1 MDTTLYPTDAD
12 LLHAL
17 VPLVPAGT
25 IQATLDELGLG
36 SVPHNRLLEDALVS
50 IIQAVPA
57 LRTRLLGQVHVTLDQ
72 AAAMLR
78 ITPSTL
84 KHLVQTEVSSSGGA
98 APQRQVIIAAEL
110 LKRRSL
116 IRQHLAGLSGARQ
129 QSRSAPR
136 RMRYAPITQAF
147 LSGLG
152 EAARVPLPDP
162 FQQAAVTASLD
173 SDVVVVAPSGSGKTW
188 IAERAISRAWPMARR
203 YVTPRR

>member
-17 VPLVPAGT
+17 VPLVHAVT

-72 AAAMLR
+72 AAAMLYHAFY
-78 ITPSTL
+78 L
-84 KHLVQTEVSSSGGA
+84 KHLVQTEIIPVSSSGNA

-116 IRQHLAGLSGARQ
+116 IRQHLAALSGYH
-129 QSRSAPR
+129 SRGD
-136 RMRYAPITQAF
+136 
-147 LSGLG
+147 SG
-152 EAARVPLPDP
+152 
-162 FQQAAVTASLD
+162 FQPNALCADYPGVF
-173 SDVVVVAPSGSGKTW
+173 VG
-188 IAERAISRAWPMARR
+188 AW
-203 YVTPRR
+203 

>member
-17 VPLVPAGT
+17 VPLVHAVT

-57 LRTRLLGQVHVTLDQ
+57 LRTRLLDQVHVTLDQ

-84 KHLVQTEVSSSGGA
+84 KHLVQTEIIPVSSSGNA

-116 IRQHLAGLSGARQ
+116 IRQHLAGLS
-129 QSRSAPR
+129 
-136 RMRYAPITQAF
+136 
-147 LSGLG
+147 
-152 EAARVPLPDP
+152 EATTAE
-162 FQQAAVTASLD
+162 VTARFQPNALCAD
-173 SDVVVVAPSGSGKTW
+173 HPGVFVG
-188 IAERAISRAWPMARR
+188 AW
-203 YVTPRR
+203 

>member
-17 VPLVPAGT
+17 VPLVPAVT

-84 KHLVQTEVSSSGGA
+84 KHLVQTEIIPVSSSGT
-98 APQRQVIIAAEL
+98 L
-110 LKRRSL
+110 L
-116 IRQHLAGLSGARQ
+116 
-129 QSRSAPR
+129 RSARSSSLQNFSNVGPSSDSIWQR
-136 RMRYAPITQAF
+136 CPK
-147 LSGLG
+147 
-152 EAARVPLPDP
+152 LP
-162 FQQAAVTASLD
+162 QQ
-173 SDVVVVAPSGSGKTW
+173 
-188 IAERAISRAWPMARR
+188 R
-203 YVTPRR
+203 